1 MQTTYLITGANRG
14 IGLELSKHIVSNG
27 DRLIAI
33 CRKPK
38 EAMELNELSRKFKD
52 RIMIFSAD

>member
-38 EAMELNELSRKFKD
+38 EAMELNELS
-52 RIMIFSAD
+52 